1 MATTTHITEAGYYDN
16 GIVLNGTTYQ
26 AFQGLQTSGS
36 TTYGTAELFSTYIET
51 SGPDWVAGGF
61 IQAVTENQANT
72 SLTIGT
78 TGLAFEFF
86 GGGLSDT
93 IGSLSSRTFTTSQ
106 TGLFPLAWLSA
117 IHEDL
122 QTAWQPYYDS
132 YLDFA
137 VQEVGADYG
146 SGATA
151 DAVLS
156 GTTVGS
162 ITVTNPG
169 SGYTSVPA
177 VDFTGGG
184 EGSGATATAVLSGT
198 TVGSI
203 TVTNSGSGY
212 TSEPTVTFST
222 AAGSLGETLSGE
234 VFQKVR
240 EGNSFSWADGY
251 SMVQYEE
258 GFKSVTVGSL
268 DSLEVLDMANFQSQR
283 QKIAEGLRGGK
294 WPKITVD
301 TSLALTVT
309 DQRYPS
315 SRFEVEIPSGFTTK
329 NGPDEY
335 NPELNF
341 SSRRFGSKW
350 STVTGNQVVFG
361 TGSGDF
367 NLGPVLNFSYYSNA
381 AQKWSIDITDDMVKK
396 LFSDWKDDFTVDTD
410 ASTSAPEYASDIGVT
425 DYPTPADNIDSTQ
438 LFDEVPKDEWWKT
451 RNKLVKMGLNES
463 YEICASGDVM
473 FSWEKGN
480 KRDVLILDE
489 KGQKRSA
496 NYDKGTG
503 NYTYSQRDIT
513 ESESNIS
520 GVLHE
525 TRNITGTLDTKIKT
539 GFNLSTDLTLV
550 MGLSTDEVGFTMGG
564 PLKPYDG
571 KAVDWKGDNYFDTN
585 TWKGQGATGSLNL
598 QNFSWE
604 INAVGSDTSMKM
616 TNPTNMRIT
625 SDSSQTLTETEF
637 EITGSSWDITIAL
650 LGQTLVKPTGLF
662 GQVWAKGQ
670 AGKLSFADVHT
681 FVSSL
686 RANGSPEAAAKGADG
701 KQTALDAGAGETAKV
716 TGVSW
721 TNFVFGLFT

>member
-1 MATTTHITEAGYYDN
+1 MTTTTHIAETGYY
-16 GIVLNGTTYQ
+16 GGQIVLNGTTYQ

-78 TGLAFEFF
+78 TGFAFEFF

-93 IGSLSSRTFTTSQ
+93 IGSLSSTPTTTQ

-117 IHEDL
+117 IHEGL
-122 QTAWQPYYDS
+122 QTAWQSNYDS

-137 VQEVGADYG
+137 VQEVGAG
-146 SGATA
+146 TASGA
-151 DAVLS
+151 AV
-156 GTTVGS
+156 
-162 ITVTNPG
+162 
-169 SGYTSVPA
+169 
-177 VDFTGGG
+177 
-184 EGSGATATAVLSGT
+184 
-198 TVGSI
+198 
-203 TVTNSGSGY
+203 
-212 TSEPTVTFST
+212 
-222 AAGSLGETLSGE
+222 GSLGEALSGE

-258 GFKSVTVGSL
+258 GFQSVTVGSL
-268 DSLEVLDMANFQSQR
+268 DSLEVLDMENFQSQR

-294 WPKITVD
+294 WPKINVD
-301 TSLALTVT
+301 NVSDLTVT
-309 DQRYPS
+309 NQNYSS
-315 SRFEVEIPSGFTTK
+315 SRFEVEIPSGFTTT

-350 STVTGNQVVFG
+350 SAVTGNQVVFG

-367 NLGPVLNFSYYSNA
+367 NLGPVLNFSYYSKD

-396 LFSDWKDDFTVDTD
+396 LFSDWEHEFDVNTD
-410 ASTSAPEYASDIGVT
+410 ASTSKPEYASDLGVT
-425 DYPTPADNIDSTQ
+425 VYPTPDNIDATQ
-438 LFDEVPKDEWWKT
+438 LFDEVPTDEWWTT
-451 RNKLVKMGLNES
+451 RNKLVKTGLNES

-480 KRDVLILDE
+480 KRDVLIEDE

-496 NYDKGTG
+496 NYDDGEG
-503 NYTYSQRDIT
+503 NYTYTQRDLT

-525 TRNITGTLDTKIKT
+525 TRNITDTLDTKIKT
-539 GFNLSTDLTLV
+539 GFNLSTDITWV

-571 KAVDWKGDNYFDTN
+571 DAADWKGDNYFDTN

-598 QNFSWE
+598 QSASWE
-604 INAVGSDTSMKM
+604 INTVGMDTSMKM

-625 SDSSQTLTETEF
+625 SDWSQTLTETEF

-650 LGQTLVKPTGLF
+650 LGETLVKPTALR

-670 AGKLSFADVHT
+670 AGKLSFADVRT

-701 KQTALDAGAGETAKV
+701 NQTALDAGAGETAKV
-716 TGVSW
+716 TGASW

>member
-1 MATTTHITEAGYYDN
+1 MSAVTTDAQHAE
-16 GIVLNGTTYQ
+16 TTLFGDTTDTYRP
-26 AFQGLQTSGS
+26 FQGWQITNVTSGS
-36 TTYGTAELFSTYIET
+36 TEYGTADLFSTYIET
-51 SGPDWVAGGF
+51 SETSGSTWVAGGF
-61 IQAVTENQANT
+61 IQAVTADKDDTN
-72 SLTIGT
+72 LTLGT

-93 IGSLSSRTFTTSQ
+93 IGSLSSPTFTTSQ

-122 QTAWQPYYDS
+122 QTAWSPVYDS

-137 VQEVGADYG
+137 AQVVGR
-146 SGATA
+146 GATA
-151 DAVLS
+151 TAVIVNY
-156 GTTVGS
+156 GVCS
-162 ITVTNPG
+162 ITVTDGG
-169 SGYTSVPA
+169 SGYTSAPTV
-177 VDFTGGG
+177 TISGGG
-184 EGSGATATAVLSGT
+184 GSGATATATLSGDKVDT
-198 TVGSI
+198 ISVGG
-203 TVTNSGSGY
+203 TGGSGY
-212 TSEPTVTFST
+212 TSTPTVII
-222 AAGSLGETLSGE
+222 AGAGSLGEALSGQ

-268 DSLEVLDMANFQSQR
+268 DSLEVLDMENFQSQR

-294 WPKITVD
+294 WPKINVD
-301 TSLALTVT
+301 NVSDLTVT
-309 DQRYPS
+309 NQKYAS
-315 SRFEVEIPSGFTTK
+315 SRFEVEIPSGFTTT

-367 NLGPVLNFSYYSNA
+367 NLGPALNFSYYSKD

-396 LFSDWKDDFTVDTD
+396 LFSDWEHEFDVKTD
-410 ASTSAPEYASDIGVT
+410 ASTSAPEYASDLGVT

-438 LFDEVPKDEWWKT
+438 LFDEVPTDEWWKT

-480 KRDVLILDE
+480 KRDVLIEDE
-489 KGQKRSA
+489 EGQRRSA
-496 NYDKGTG
+496 NYDDGTG

-525 TRNITGTLDTKIKT
+525 TRNITNLDTKIKT
-539 GFNLSTDLTLV
+539 GFNLSTDITLL

-571 KAVDWKGDNYFDTN
+571 KAASWKGEAYFDTD
-585 TWKGQGATGSLNL
+585 TWKGQGATGSLTL
-598 QNFSWE
+598 QPFTWE
-604 INAVGSDTSMKM
+604 INTLVSGTAMKI

-625 SDSSQTLTETEF
+625 SDYSSTLQEAAF
-637 EITGSSWDITIAL
+637 EITGSVSVTTIAL
-650 LGQTLVKPTGLF
+650 LGDSLVKSTGLF
-662 GQVWAKGQ
+662 GETWAKGQ
-670 AGKLSFADVHT
+670 AGELSFTDVRTFLARSKANAAPTAETEGATADQAT
-681 FVSSL
+681 L
-686 RANGSPEAAAKGADG
+686 QITAGTANGV
-701 KQTALDAGAGETAKV
+701 AGAASRNPII
-716 TGVSW
+716 GVH
-721 TNFVFGLFT
+721 G

>member
-1 MATTTHITEAGYYDN
+1 MSAATADTQFAETTLYGDAAD
-16 GIVLNGTTYQ
+16 TYRP
-26 AFQGLQTSGS
+26 FQGWEISSVTSAS
-36 TTYGTAELFSTYIET
+36 TEYGTADLFSTYIET
-51 SGPDWVAGGF
+51 SGSKWVAGGF
-61 IQAVTENQANT
+61 IQAMTENQANT

-93 IGSLSSRTFTTSQ
+93 IGSLSSTPTTTQ

-117 IHEDL
+117 IHEGL
-122 QTAWQPYYDS
+122 QTTWQDDYDPY
-132 YLDFA
+132 LEFA
-137 VQEVGADYG
+137 AGVID
-146 SGATA
+146 T
-151 DAVLS
+151 D
-156 GTTVGS
+156 T
-162 ITVTNPG
+162 
-169 SGYTSVPA
+169 
-177 VDFTGGG
+177 
-184 EGSGATATAVLSGT
+184 GSGATATAVLSGT

-203 TVTNSGSGY
+203 TVTNPGSGY
-212 TSEPTVTFST
+212 TTAPTVII
-222 AAGSLGETLSGE
+222 AGAGSLWEALSGE

-258 GFKSVTVGSL
+258 GFQSVTVGSL
-268 DSLEVLDMANFQSQR
+268 DSLEVLDMENFQSQR

-294 WPKITVD
+294 WPKINVD
-301 TSLALTVT
+301 NVSDLTVT
-309 DQRYPS
+309 NQNYPS
-315 SRFEVEIPSGFTTK
+315 SRFEVEIPSGFTTT

-350 STVTGNQVVFG
+350 SAVTGNQVVFG

-367 NLGPVLNFSYYSNA
+367 NLGPVLNFSYYSKD

-396 LFSDWKDDFTVDTD
+396 LFSDWEHEFDVKTD
-410 ASTSAPEYASDIGVT
+410 ASTSAPEYASDLGVT

-438 LFDEVPKDEWWKT
+438 LFDEVPTDEWWKT

-480 KRDVLILDE
+480 KRDVLIEDE
-489 KGQKRSA
+489 EGQRRSA
-496 NYDKGTG
+496 NYDDGTG

-525 TRNITGTLDTKIKT
+525 TRNITNLDTKIKT
-539 GFNLSTDLTLV
+539 GFNLSTDITLL

-571 KAVDWKGDNYFDTN
+571 KAASWKGEAYFDTD
-585 TWKGQGATGSLNL
+585 TWKGQGATGSLTL
-598 QNFSWE
+598 QPFTWE
-604 INAVGSDTSMKM
+604 INTLVSGTAMKI

-625 SDSSQTLTETEF
+625 SDYSSTLQEAAF
-637 EITGSSWDITIAL
+637 EITGSVSVTTIAL
-650 LGQTLVKPTGLF
+650 LGDSLVKSTGLF
-662 GQVWAKGQ
+662 GETWAKGQ
-670 AGKLSFADVHT
+670 AGELSFTDVRTFLARSKANAAPTAETEGATADQAT
-681 FVSSL
+681 L
-686 RANGSPEAAAKGADG
+686 QITAGTANGV
-701 KQTALDAGAGETAKV
+701 AGAASRNPII
-716 TGVSW
+716 GVH
-721 TNFVFGLFT
+721 G